1 MCVYPL
7 EIFGISHTYLG
18 FCTSFTRKIFSAA
31 PPEEEGPRNQNGP
44 RHQSPNVSSARLKFG
59 DHLDDSWMMAGFCW
73 SDDRWMIFKVSNG
86 SPFLMF
92 FLMIKTTRVQSAVFW
107 CFNGSN
113 LWPWFPG
120 PHPTCWN
127 RLNFTNH
134 GFVMG
139 VLWSFNAFHGFSS
152 GFSTVSIAVF
162 GSKFQHQDHG
172 GEIRSPQ
179 LSHTMAPWWSHC
191 RKARDESRLQL
202 CAMWHCRTLGLI
214 PCDTNWPGSQ
224 KMLVNA
230 LSIQDSRNKTN
241 LRTSM
246 FSRNS
251 CWSTGC

>member
-1 MCVYPL
+1 MDHVIKAQTFPQRVWNSE
-7 EIFGISHTYLG
+7 EII
-18 FCTSFTRKIFSAA
+18 
-31 PPEEEGPRNQNGP
+31 
-44 RHQSPNVSSARLKFG
+44 
-59 DHLDDSWMMAGFCW
+59 
-73 SDDRWMIFKVSNG
+73 WMIVGWWLVFAGRMIVGWSSRFQMG
-86 SPFLMF
+86 PPIWF
-92 FLMIKTTRVQSAVFW
+92 FNDKTTRVQSAVFW

-113 LWPWFPG
+113 LWSLISR
-120 PHPTCWN
+120 PTSHMLN

-152 GFSTVSIAVF
+152 GFSTVSIAIF

-172 GEIRSPQ
+172 GEIRSPR
-179 LSHTMAPWWSHC
+179 SHTMAPWWHLGISWVVYIPSNLA
-191 RKARDESRLQL
+191 KSLKPGANLAEPLQARDESRLQL

-251 CWSTGC
+251 CWSTGW